1 MYQLA
6 QSVLKICFSLAK
18 KGGIGGGGHVSAEG
32 GVHMA
37 AGLAG
42 YRKALVETGLA
53 ISHLFDT
60 NGCRKGSSASL
71 GAPFLA
77 L

>member
-1 MYQLA
+1 MLQWRL
-6 QSVLKICFSLAK
+6 
-18 KGGIGGGGHVSAEG
+18 GGIGGGGRVSAQG
-32 GVHMA
+32 GMHMA
-37 AGLAG
+37 AGLASC
-42 YRKALVETGLA
+42 RKALVETGLA
-53 ISHLFDT
+53 ISFLFDT